1 MTDREIGHGLVTGT
15 RWIARSVGLFAS
27 ALFVLFIVES
37 GAKVLSTL
45 SWSNLR
51 GMPLFL
57 ALTVAIAGIIVAW
70 RREAIGGVMSLVG
83 GLMMLALVYLASG
96 SGMTFPAFL
105 LALPLLF
112 AGALYLACSIGARLA
127 MLVSGRETQASRSGQ
142 QALLSTA

>member
-1 MTDREIGHGLVTGT
+1 MTAREIGNDLVTGM
-15 RWIARSVGLFAS
+15 RWMARLVGLFACGLF
-27 ALFVLFIVES
+27 ALFFVES
-37 GAKVLSTL
+37 GAQVLSAL
-45 SWSNLR
+45 SWSDLR

-96 SGMTFPAFL
+96 SGMTFTAFL

-127 MLVSGRETQASRSGQ
+127 MLVSGRETQACKSGQ
-142 QALLSTA
+142 RALLNAA

>member
-1 MTDREIGHGLVTGT
+1 MTAREIGNDLVTGM
-15 RWIARSVGLFAS
+15 RWMARLVGLFACGLF
-27 ALFVLFIVES
+27 ALFFVES
-37 GAKVLSTL
+37 GAQVLSAL
-45 SWSNLR
+45 SWSDLR

-57 ALTVAIAGIIVAW
+57 ALTVAIVGIIVAW

-96 SGMTFPAFL
+96 SGMTFTAFL